1 MTATETTLK
10 YILGAVLLTGAGS
23 SLAVSL
29 GRMQGA
35 TLVGRP
41 FDVTLTAQFDGTEGI
56 TAVCVAAEVFFG
68 DAQVPDN
75 RVRIAT
81 SPGSR
86 GGEARIRI
94 QTTSAVDEPV
104 VTVYVR
110 EGCSQKNARKYV
122 ILAEFLSDNATSAPV
137 TLGEAVPA
145 AMPAREQG
153 PTLRGA
159 GSVAGALAG
168 TQRAESATSGARKP
182 SFKPKA
188 VSSPSVTSDE
198 RPAAPATLRMAL
210 PSTHLTARVAAEPVR
225 KSSRARLKLDV
236 LDLSVDR
243 EPMLRFSSELLTRP
257 STDALQ
263 RAAAT
268 ALWQAL
274 NAQPQDILR
283 DTQRLKSLETDVA
296 SMLAQSRK
304 TETAVTQLRVELEQA
319 RADRYQNWLVYGLSA
334 LLMLASMFG
343 LFLWARGKRQTI
355 EFSRAP
361 WWRKRLDADDDMEH
375 LGSSR
380 RNVVPMDHH
389 LNTPVANAVSL
400 SERSSNIDQDLEEY
414 VRGRSKTFLE
424 PQLTESFSSLEPM
437 GAKGHTE
444 FSSSLI
450 GAPRAVNAEEL
461 SDVQHQADFFMSLGQ
476 FDKALDVLHHH
487 ITESEETSA
496 LVYLDLLDLYHHL
509 NRKVD
514 YELLRKDFNE
524 IFNAEVSPF
533 DQYNPESNG
542 LEFYPSALS
551 RIESLWPSP
560 RVLDAI
566 EESIFRKPGSS
577 GDVFDIAA
585 YRELLLLYAIAKEIV
600 EMPGELGEL
609 AASSSPSES
618 GFSSTS
624 SQPLSARLK
633 DMPEI
638 VSLSN
643 QDIDLTQP
651 TVSRWLAL
659 DIDISRDFDDSPA
672 PQRVESGDLLE
683 FDIDPSYLHS
693 ARDK

>member
-1 MTATETTLK
+1 MNATETTLK

-23 SLAVSL
+23 GLAVSL

-41 FDVTLTAQFDGTEGI
+41 FDVTLTAQFDGAEGL

-68 DAQVPDN
+68 DAQVPET

-81 SPGSR
+81 SSGLKS
-86 GGEARIRI
+86 GEARIRI

-110 EGCSQKNARKYV
+110 EGCLQKNARKYV
-122 ILAEFLSDNATSAPV
+122 ILAEFLSDSASPAPV
-137 TLGEAVPA
+137 TLGEAIPL
-145 AMPAREQG
+145 AMPNREQG
-153 PTLRGA
+153 PTLRGT
-159 GSVAGALAG
+159 GSVAGALAV
-168 TQRAESATSGARKP
+168 TKRAESTTSGARKP

-188 VSSPSVTSDE
+188 VSITSAASDE
-198 RPAAPATLRMAL
+198 RPAAPVSPRMVL
-210 PSTHLTARVAAEPVR
+210 PSMHLTARVEAEPVR

-236 LDLSVDR
+236 LDLSIDR
-243 EPMLRFSSELLTRP
+243 DPVLRFSSELLTMP

-263 RAAAT
+263 RAAAA

-296 SMLAQSRK
+296 TMLAQSRK

-319 RADRYQNWLVYGLSA
+319 RADRYSNWLVYGLSS
-334 LLMLASMFG
+334 LVMLGSVLG
-343 LFLWARGKRQTI
+343 LFLWARSKRQTSK
-355 EFSRAP
+355 FSQGP
-361 WWRKRLDADDDMEH
+361 WWRKRLEADDNMEN
-375 LGSSR
+375 LGASPHD
-380 RNVVPMDHH
+380 VEPLGQH
-389 LNTPVANAVSL
+389 LNTRIANAISPAAG
-400 SERSSNIDQDLEEY
+400 SSNTDLDLEEY
-414 VRGRSKTFLE
+414 VRARAETFPE
-424 PQLTESFSSLEPM
+424 PRMSEHLEPM
-437 GAKGHTE
+437 GTNDHTG

-496 LVYLDLLDLYHHL
+496 MVYLDLLDLYHHL

-542 LEFYPSALS
+542 LEFYPTAIS
-551 RIESLWPSP
+551 RIESLWGTPK
-560 RVLDAI
+560 VLDAI

-577 GDVFDIAA
+577 GDVFSIAA
-585 YRELLLLYAIAKEIV
+585 YRELLLLYAIAKELV
-600 EMPGELGEL
+600 GRPGEMGEV
-609 AASSSPSES
+609 AGPSNPSES

-633 DMPEI
+633 TTPDK
-638 VSLSN
+638 VLLSN
-643 QDIDLTQP
+643 QEVDLTLP
-651 TVSRWLAL
+651 TISRWLAL
-659 DIDISRDFDDSPA
+659 DIDISRDFDESPT
-672 PQRVESGDLLE
+672 PQRVDSSDLLE

-693 ARDK
+693 SKDK